1 MNNKSPLHNYLF
13 IQSYVAFIRGMLFL
27 GVCLVVFGS
36 LSNGQRYVPGTPG
49 SSWSIQELIAVRGQ
63 LSAIFQNPRRALFQV
78 PGGPVSFLK
87 GKVSNWQ
94 SITGR
99 DIFLR
104 YSTEAEESSSGIQEK
119 PQLQDQ
125 VLPNIA
131 KFVRLTFH
139 DCIKDTETGGCN
151 GCLNFR
157 NMGVE
162 GRGKN
167 CVRDQTCAQDSH
179 EKVTDNNNLLWVARV
194 LEILY
199 TEANPPFTRFKKFQL
214 RTSLRDSGKS
224 RADLWAYA
232 GLVAMETG
240 NTQVNNSL

>member
-1 MNNKSPLHNYLF
+1 
-13 IQSYVAFIRGMLFL
+13 MLVPA
-27 GVCLVVFGS
+27 VCLLTIAAF
-36 LSNGQRYVPGTPG
+36 SNGLSFPGASGGLPYVPGTPG
-49 SSWSIQELIAVRGQ
+49 SSWTLPELKAVRGQ
-63 LSAIFQNPRRALFQV
+63 LTAIFRNPTSALFKV
-78 PGGPVSFLK
+78 PGGPVSFLE
-87 GKVSNWQ
+87 GKVPNWQ

-99 DIFLR
+99 QIYER
-104 YSTEAEESSSGIQEK
+104 YANEIPSGIQEFSS
-119 PQLQDQ
+119 LQDQ
-125 VLPNIA
+125 VLPNVA

-162 GRGKN
+162 TRGRH
-167 CVRDQTCAQDSH
+167 CLRTQSCTLDTH

-199 TEANPPFTRFKKFQL
+199 TEKGYPFSIPKRNPEEFRLK
-214 RTSLRDSGKS
+214 TSLRDSGKS

-240 NTQVNNSL
+240 K

>member
-1 MNNKSPLHNYLF
+1 
-13 IQSYVAFIRGMLFL
+13 MLFL
-27 GVCLVVFGS
+27 GVCLVFFS
-36 LSNGQRYVPGTPG
+36 ALSNGERYVPGTPG
-49 SSWSIQELIAVRGQ
+49 SSWTIQELIAVRGQ
-63 LSAIFQNPRRALFQV
+63 LSAIFKNPRNALFKV

-94 SITGR
+94 SITGS

-104 YSTEAEESSSGIQEK
+104 YSTDAEESSSGIQEFS
-119 PQLQDQ
+119 QLQDQ
-125 VLPNIA
+125 ILPNIA

-162 GRGKN
+162 GRGNN
-167 CVRDQTCAQDSH
+167 CARDQTCAQDSH

-199 TEANPPFTRFKKFQL
+199 TEANPPFSRAKKFQL

-232 GLVAMETG
+232 GMVAMETG
-240 NTQVNNSL
+240 NI

>member
-1 MNNKSPLHNYLF
+1 
-13 IQSYVAFIRGMLFL
+13 MLA
-27 GVCLVVFGS
+27 LVVCFLLFGS
-36 LSNGQRYVPGTPG
+36 ISNGQPYVPGTPG
-49 SSWSIQELIAVRGQ
+49 SSWSLQELIAVRGQ
-63 LSAIFQNPRRALFQV
+63 LTAIFRNPRNALFRV
-78 PGGPVSFLK
+78 PGGPVTFLE
-87 GKVSNWQ
+87 GTVSNWQ

-99 DIFLR
+99 QIYQR
-104 YSTEAEESSSGIQEK
+104 YATESPSGIQEFSS
-119 PQLQDQ
+119 LQDQ
-125 VLPNIA
+125 ILPNIA

-151 GCLNFR
+151 GCLNFQ
-157 NMGVE
+157 NMGRE
-162 GRGKN
+162 TRGKN
-167 CVRDQTCAQDSH
+167 CLRGQSCDLDTH

-199 TEANPPFTRFKKFQL
+199 TERNPPFSRARKFRL

-240 NTQVNNSL
+240 TEFEYSKNI

>member
-1 MNNKSPLHNYLF
+1 MLGLIFLLF
-13 IQSYVAFIRGMLFL
+13 FV
-27 GVCLVVFGS
+27 S
-36 LSNGQRYVPGTPG
+36 LCHSQPYVPGTPG
-49 SSWSIQELIAVRGQ
+49 SSWTIQELIAVRGQ
-63 LSAIFQNPRRALFQV
+63 LTAIFANPKGALFKV
-78 PGGPVSFLK
+78 PGGPVSFLE

-99 DIFLR
+99 QIFER
-104 YSTEAEESSSGIQEK
+104 YRREEDENPSGIRQFS
-119 PQLQDQ
+119 QLEDQ
-125 VLPNIA
+125 VLPNVA

-162 GRGKN
+162 GRDRN
-167 CVRDQTCAQDSH
+167 CLRRQTCKHDTH
-179 EKVTDNNNLLWVARV
+179 ERVTDNNNLLWVARV

-199 TEANPPFTRFKKFQL
+199 TNKNPPFSRARRFQL
-214 RTSLRDSGKS
+214 KTSLRDSGKS

-232 GLVAMETG
+232 GMVAMETG
-240 NTQVNNSL
+240 DVFKLTSYL